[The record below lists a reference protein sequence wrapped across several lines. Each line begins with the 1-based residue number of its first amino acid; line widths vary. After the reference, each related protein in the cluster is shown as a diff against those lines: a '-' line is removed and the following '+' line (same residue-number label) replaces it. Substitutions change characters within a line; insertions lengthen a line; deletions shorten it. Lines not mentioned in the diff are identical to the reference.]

1 MSMPAKRPP
10 RDITAE
16 GFFTEWLPQAFACEY
31 GPGRRDSR
39 DITVAVRLDG
49 EGGGRWVLDVR
60 NGALSLRHPDGPGPE
75 PQVSLS
81 QPIADWRAMA
91 VGEEGAI
98 DLAPPNASP
107 LDVLFVD
114 PTSRQVLA
122 VRGTVRFE
130 VTGYNHRVWWMQ
142 VKFGTQPEPPTP
154 DAVISVD
161 ATTYAEILA
170 KRLMPPEAYFS
181 GQISMLG
188 DTALAMQLA
197 MALLPRFTT
206 RSDEAT

>member
-1 MSMPAKRPP
+1 MGLNDKRPP

-16 GFFTEWLPQAFACEY
+16 GFFTEWLPQAFAREF
-31 GPGRRDSR
+31 GPGRRESR
-39 DITVAVRLDG
+39 DITVAIHLEG
-49 EGGGRWVLDVR
+49 QGGGGWILDVR
-60 NGALSLRHPDGPGPE
+60 GGVLSLRRPGAPGPE
-75 PQVSLS
+75 PQVSLT

-91 VGEEGAI
+91 VGEEGVF

-130 VTGYNHRVWWMQ
+130 VTGYNDRVWWMQ
-142 VKFGTQPEPPTP
+142 VKFGIQPEPPTP

-161 ATTYAEILA
+161 AMTYAEILA

-181 GQISMLG
+181 GKISMRG
-188 DTALAMQLA
+188 NTALAMQLA

-206 RSDEAT
+206 

>member
-1 MSMPAKRPP
+1 MIVPAKRPP

-16 GFFTEWLPQAFACEY
+16 GFFTEWLPQAFAREF
-31 GPGRRDSR
+31 GPGRRDSS
-39 DITVAVRLDG
+39 DITVAVRLEG
-49 EGGGRWVLDVR
+49 AGGGCWILDVR
-60 NGALSLRHPDGPGPE
+60 DGALSVRRPDAPGPD

-81 QPIADWRAMA
+81 QPIGDWRAMA
-91 VGEEGAI
+91 VGEDGAV

-130 VTGYNHRVWWMQ
+130 VTGYNDRVWWMQ

-154 DAVISVD
+154 DAVICVD
-161 ATTYAEILA
+161 AVTYSAILA

-181 GQISMLG
+181 GKISMRG

-197 MALLPRFTT
+197 IALLPRFTT
-206 RSDEAT
+206 